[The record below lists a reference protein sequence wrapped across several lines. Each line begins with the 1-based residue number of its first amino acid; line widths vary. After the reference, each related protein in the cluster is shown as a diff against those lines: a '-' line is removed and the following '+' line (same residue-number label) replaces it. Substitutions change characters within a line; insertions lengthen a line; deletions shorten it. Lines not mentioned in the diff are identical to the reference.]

1 VLYLYY
7 KVARGNLKKE
17 NKMETI
23 KILCANV
30 KCQNVL
36 SSVIEPT
43 CGQPECLEYWVE
55 GVAWLEDK
63 RAKSNA

>member
-1 VLYLYY
+1 MGYFSYE
-7 KVARGNLKKE
+7 VARGNRNKE
-17 NKMETI
+17 NKMENI
-23 KILCANV
+23 KILCGNI

-43 CGQPECLEYWVE
+43 CGQSECLAYWE
-55 GVAWLEDK
+55 RGLAWLEDK

>member
-1 VLYLYY
+1 M
-7 KVARGNLKKE
+7 E
-17 NKMETI
+17 NI
-23 KILCANV
+23 KILCGNI

-43 CGQPECLEYWVE
+43 CGQSECLAYWE
-55 GVAWLEDK
+55 RGLAWLEGK